1 MISNFTSQIKQ
12 NNSNYFKNNL
22 KLIIIASNNE
32 IFNSIIFDKNPEVAY
47 INIPKPDKKERE
59 LFLNTFADDFIF
71 DSNNSLKNQKEL
83 ENALSISEG
92 LSFRELLQLAR
103 LSNKAFD
110 NTIEDFK
117 SLYRLAYFDQ
127 KESK

>member
-32 IFNSIIFDKNPEVAY
+32 IFNSIIFNKNPEVAY

-71 DSNNSLKNQKEL
+71 DSNNSLKNQK
-83 ENALSISEG
+83 N
-92 LSFRELLQLAR
+92 
-103 LSNKAFD
+103 
-110 NTIEDFK
+110 
-117 SLYRLAYFDQ
+117 
-127 KESK
+127 

>member
-1 MISNFTSQIKQ
+1 LISNFTSQIKQ